1 MKKLFS
7 IFSTLFLIFLF
18 SACQTAANQEPE
30 EATENSNLASYSAYS
45 AQMENLNG
53 TETTATADMSFDSQS
68 VNPFA
73 LLVVFIHYVEP
84 PPGEHYEV
92 FLVKGD
98 ERKDMGS
105 VTYTEF
111 GETKIPMFLYNS
123 QDDLTYFTDVEI
135 LLDEEVAF
143 KGTFQP
149 K

>member
-18 SACQTAANQEPE
+18 SACQTAADQESDESVE
-30 EATENSNLASYSAYS
+30 ESNLASYHAYS
-45 AQMENLNG
+45 AQMENLKG
-53 TETTATADMSFDSQS
+53 TDTTATADMSFDSQS

-98 ERKDMGS
+98 KRMDMGP

-111 GETKIPMFLYNS
+111 GDTKIPMFLYHS
-123 QDDLTYFTDVEI
+123 QDDLTYFTDVEVMQG
-135 LLDEEVAF
+135 EKVAF
-143 KGTFQP
+143 SGTFQP